1 MAARDRPTARQRGI
15 YSAGSLVT
23 QIAIAACQKRGNEAA
38 ADLVHAAV
46 ADLVRLVIAGEIED
60 YNDRLDGFAD
70 TLGPALYRCFGDL
83 EDDPHG

>member
-1 MAARDRPTARQRGI
+1 MAARDRPTARQQGI
-15 YSAGSLVT
+15 YSACRVVT
-23 QIAIAACQKRGNEAA
+23 QTTIAACQKRGSDAA

-60 YNDRLDGFAD
+60 YSAQLDGFAD